1 MHSKVFEGGGLKCG
15 SYCEMLKNGEEM
27 NRGMNIWV
35 DI

>member
-1 MHSKVFEGGGLKCG
+1 MHTKVFGGIVLISGI
-15 SYCEMLKNGEEM
+15 YCEMLKNGEEM